1 MHLSKRLIFV
11 FFLISTLAV
20 LSIPPSAQARK
31 AKQTKQQLMH
41 RLADVNR
48 QLSDVQSKLAHTKRM
63 QRSAYSQ
70 LMASEH
76 RLEAARN
83 NLMDAQSQLRTT
95 RGKLVVTRT
104 ELHKV
109 ETRLGKRNNLLS
121 ERLSDTYK
129 HGNVGYVNVLLGAT
143 DFWDLLNRGHMI
155 REVLN
160 SDVQLIGDIKQ
171 DKHTV
176 ETHKAVLEVQER
188 KRSDL
193 ERQQAVLTQVA
204 HNQAAERGQ
213 ILKQI
218 SRERSQYEN
227 MLAELEQ
234 NSRQIAT
241 MIRAMQRTP
250 RGHKRY
256 TQVWHGR
263 FMAPVSGYR
272 ITDRFGMRYHPILHT
287 YRMHTGVDLACPT
300 GTTIHAAA
308 SGEIIFAGW
317 LGAYG
322 NAIII
327 DHGGGMNTVYGH
339 CSRLLVRV
347 GAVVK
352 QGQSIGRVGSTGW
365 STGPHCH
372 FEVRRNGTPIRPM

>member
-1 MHLSKRLIFV
+1 
-11 FFLISTLAV
+11 
-20 LSIPPSAQARK
+20 
-31 AKQTKQQLMH
+31 MH